1 MVTIGQILETFDY
14 FLFENL
20 VAQFVT
26 YNYHHQISF
35 RYVDIR
41 QAGINLVYTS
51 TFSLPNPQYWIMNI

>member
-41 QAGINLVYTS
+41 QATTWYTQAPS
-51 TFSLPNPQYWIMNI
+51 VFLIHNIG